1 MIRKYRGTLL
11 ILILGLAVCMFSGC
25 NSQDYNKATE
35 LMQNGDYV
43 QALELFEHLEDYK
56 DSADQALACRYA
68 IASNYYEKN
77 YYDEA
82 LQLFTS
88 LGDYQDS
95 SNMVKECQLC
105 IASAMLDE
113 EKYDEA
119 VAILEPIKSFK
130 NADTLLQKANKQIM
144 LRDYADVF
152 EALEQSAWFCNGG
165 TINSSDCITFD
176 NGWATVIHY
185 FVDGNGIHKD
195 SPASCSVSVN
205 ESAIVLKGSDYRII
219 PYKLSGKDLTLTNY
233 LSDQQIDKAFQG
245 CWHCLS
251 LSYTLGHLLCEAEYA
266 IQLNH
271 GNVISENAAPVY
283 GAYDGSYYYYGPYE
297 GTYTLDCG
305 VIKSSCFIN
314 EEWFFLVGDDGKPIL
329 THYMTNCTPI
339 AELPGE
345 NGYSF

>member
-1 MIRKYRGTLL
+1 MYIADFLL
-11 ILILGLAVCMFSGC
+11 IS
-25 NSQDYNKATE
+25 
-35 LMQNGDYV
+35 
-43 QALELFEHLEDYK
+43 
-56 DSADQALACRYA
+56 DSKCD
-68 IASNYYEKN
+68 
-77 YYDEA
+77 
-82 LQLFTS
+82 F
-88 LGDYQDS
+88 
-95 SNMVKECQLC
+95 
-105 IASAMLDE
+105 
-113 EKYDEA
+113 
-119 VAILEPIKSFK
+119 KSFK